1 MVNLD
6 NQFTLI
12 TLSSREKL
20 KTNNSNLLING
31 QHIKD
36 GLIELFVWV
45 RNRGVYHTL
54 FWIWLYIAL
63 FHFEDQNY
71 SPLFRLGLELV
82 NVIFY
87 AALVYFNIFF
97 LVPKYLT
104 GKRLWIYAL
113 LLVLSCMLITPLKVV
128 VLFFIFNNYHD
139 VQVALIENQHWY
151 FSTFLLI
158 GGLSTVYAIITDWK
172 KQEKDQQEL
181 QTKTVESELRFLKT
195 QINPHFLFN
204 TLNSLYA
211 LTIKK
216 SDNAPE
222 VVLMLSEMMRYML
235 YECNEPEVPL
245 SKEVNYIENYLNLEK
260 LRVAKNANIKFE
272 VEGKIENQT
281 IAPLLFIPF
290 IENSF
295 KHGMSNQISNAF
307 IAIKMQINKENIVF
321 SVKNSKPQALAMA
334 NFNRKSGG
342 IGLVNVKRRLDLL
355 YPKKNELT
363 IEDNLDE
370 YSICLKIMLN

>member
-1 MVNLD
+1 M
-6 NQFTLI
+6 
-12 TLSSREKL
+12 
-20 KTNNSNLLING
+20 LING

-36 GLIELFVWV
+36 VLIDIFVWV
-45 RNRGVYHTL
+45 RKRAVYHTI

-63 FHFEDQNY
+63 FHFEDQSY
-71 SPLFRLGLELV
+71 SPYFRLGLELV

-97 LVPKYLT
+97 LIPKYLT

-113 LLVLSCMLITPLKVV
+113 FLVLTCMLITPLKVV
-128 VLFFIFNNYHD
+128 VLFFFFHNYQD
-139 VQVALIENQHWY
+139 VQVALIENQKWY
-151 FSTFLLI
+151 FYTFLII
-158 GGLSTVYAIITDWK
+158 GGISTVYAIITEWK

-181 QTKTVESELRFLKT
+181 QSKTVESELRFLKT

-216 SDNAPE
+216 SDDAPE

-235 YECNEPEVPL
+235 YECNEPEVSL

-260 LRVAKNANIKFE
+260 LRVAKNSNIKFE
-272 VEGKIENQT
+272 VEGKIDNQT
-281 IAPLLFIPF
+281 VAPLLFIPF

-295 KHGMSNQISNAF
+295 KHGMSNQIKDAF
-307 IAIKMQINKENIVF
+307 IAIKMQVNEENIIF
-321 SVKNSKPQALAMA
+321 TVKNSKPPTLPMS
-334 NFNRKSGG
+334 NSKSKSGG

-363 IEDNLDE
+363 IIDNIDE
-370 YSICLKIMLN
+370 YEICLEIML

>member
-1 MVNLD
+1 M
-6 NQFTLI
+6 
-12 TLSSREKL
+12 
-20 KTNNSNLLING
+20 LING

-36 GLIELFVWV
+36 GLIEIFVWL
-45 RNRGVYHTL
+45 RNRGVYHTI

-63 FHFEDQNY
+63 FHFEDQSY
-71 SPLFRLGLELV
+71 SPFFRLFIELV

-87 AALVYFNIFF
+87 ATLVYFNIFF

-104 GKRLWIYAL
+104 GKRLWIYIL
-113 LLVLSCMLITPLKVV
+113 LLILSCMIITPLKVV
-128 VLFFIFNNYHD
+128 VLFFVFNQYQD

-151 FSTFLLI
+151 FSTFLLA
-158 GGLSTVYAIITDWK
+158 GGVSTVYTIITEWK
-172 KQEKDQQEL
+172 KQEKEQQEL

-216 SDNAPE
+216 SDDAPE

-235 YECNEPEVPL
+235 YECNETEVSL
-245 SKEVNYIENYLNLEK
+245 KKEVNYIENYLNLEK
-260 LRVAKNANIKFE
+260 LRIVKNSNIRFE
-272 VEGKIENQT
+272 IEGNINHQK

-295 KHGMSNQISNAF
+295 KHGMSNQITNAF
-307 IAIKMQINKENIVF
+307 ISIKIQVEEDNIVF
-321 SVKNSKPQALAMA
+321 TVKNSKPQALAMA
-334 NFNRKSGG
+334 TTNRKSGG

-355 YPKKNELT
+355 YPKKNELI
-363 IEDNLDE
+363 IEDNMDE
-370 YSICLKIMLN
+370 YSVCLKLTLT

>member
-1 MVNLD
+1 
-6 NQFTLI
+6 
-12 TLSSREKL
+12 
-20 KTNNSNLLING
+20 LLING

-36 GLIELFVWV
+36 ALIETFVWI

-63 FHFEDQNY
+63 FHFEDQSY
-71 SPLFRLGLELV
+71 SSYFRLGLEFI

-104 GKRLWIYAL
+104 GKQLWTYIML
-113 LLVLSCMLITPLKVV
+113 LALSCMIITPLKVI
-128 VLFFIFNNYHD
+128 VLFFVFNQYQD

-151 FSTFLLI
+151 FSTFLLT
-158 GGLSTVYAIITDWK
+158 GGVSTVYAIITEWK
-172 KQEKDQQEL
+172 KREKDQQEL

-260 LRVAKNANIKFE
+260 LRVAKNSNIRFE
-272 VEGKIENQT
+272 VEGKINHQKIT
-281 IAPLLFIPF
+281 PLLFIPF

-295 KHGMSNQISNAF
+295 KHGMSNQIKNAF
-307 IAIKMQINKENIVF
+307 ITIKMQVKENNIVF
-321 SVKNSKPQALAMA
+321 TVKNSKPQVLAMA
-334 NFNRKSGG
+334 TTNRKSGG

-355 YPKKNELT
+355 YPEKNELT
-363 IEDNLDE
+363 IDDNIDE
-370 YSICLKIMLN
+370 YSVRLIIELK